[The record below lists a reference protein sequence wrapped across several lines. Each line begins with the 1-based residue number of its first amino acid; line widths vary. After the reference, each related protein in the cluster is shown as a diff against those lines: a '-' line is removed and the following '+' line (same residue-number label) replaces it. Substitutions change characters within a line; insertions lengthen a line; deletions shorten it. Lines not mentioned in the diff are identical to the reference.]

1 MTKPIADKQVSL
13 VQTEADA
20 FNDATLQLNRA
31 MGIADLIYSLSLVDG
46 GIESLSNGTL
56 TSATDAMFHLM
67 SDAYEKLLS
76 PTSNGE
82 AS

>member
-1 MTKPIADKQVSL
+1 
-13 VQTEADA
+13 
-20 FNDATLQLNRA
+20 

-67 SDAYEKLLS
+67 SDAYEKLSS
-76 PTSNGE
+76 PIGNGGRYE
-82 AS
+82 QANNCRPASADFTL